1 MAEPLKLGSDIV
13 QSVINN
19 ISQTNLSSYKIAY
32 KHHISQRSVESIDL
46 KNLGETIY
54 WNKERLALT
63 NLCYFIRELKDES
76 YSNNKIVKI
85 AEFIYIMTRNISS
98 AWCCGS

>member
-54 WNKERLALT
+54 WN
-63 NLCYFIRELKDES
+63 
-76 YSNNKIVKI
+76 
-85 AEFIYIMTRNISS
+85 
-98 AWCCGS
+98 